1 MLGALCLTLGSLGA
15 VSVVSSAGAT
25 DFVVQPIPDGDPD
38 SLRDVLENQIVD
50 GDTVIL
56 VAGATYDLTC
66 AAGGSLSPGADVTIN
81 GNGATIRQTC
91 DELVMD
97 VPQDLTLNN
106 VVITGGFDDDDRPA
120 GGIHFDGDELIINNS
135 SIVGNQTCG
144 DGGGINMD
152 SNGLL
157 RIVNSTIANNSAA
170 EGGGI
175 SSHADTDGQLQIIN
189 STITNNSAVEGGG
202 IWAHDGGPVQ
212 LVYVTIVENA
222 ADTPAIDCANDDA
235 VDDSAA
241 ESVEETA
248 DPTAPTGAPAAE
260 QAPAEAGAG
269 DPNAHADGEDV
280 STLANGTGAN
290 IDFDDDEGSILTT
303 FASVIAL
310 PVEGENCAEDLAPLT
325 DTISNGYNFSDDASC
340 GLAGTGDRQ
349 SAGNPLLGALAA
361 NGGPTQTRL
370 PLAGSGLVDGVLLAA
385 CQADGAAGIAND
397 QRGVTRPQQ
406 AGCDIGAV
414 EIELVLSFT
423 G

>member
-1 MLGALCLTLGSLGA
+1 MSRNKRFVMLGALCLTLGSLGA

-170 EGGGI
+170 
-175 SSHADTDGQLQIIN
+175 
-189 STITNNSAVEGGG
+189 EGGG